1 MSKEV
6 KKFKT
11 ESKELLDLMIN
22 SIYSNKEIFLRELI
36 SNASDAIDKRRYAS
50 LNSKD
55 GEEIFDKGEIWLI
68 PDKEDKTIT
77 IKDNGIGMSHDELV
91 NNIGTIAKS
100 GSKEFVE
107 KLKEAKNNEGVDIIG
122 QFGVGFY
129 SAFMVAKKIE
139 IETKSKDN
147 PAYRFTSNGTETY
160 SLEEIEKDDIGT
172 SIKLY
177 LKDNTEDDNYS
188 NYSEDYTI
196 EYLVKKYSNYV
207 RYPIKMNEKE
217 KEPKKDEKGE
227 EIKDEY
233 NEVIVTKTLN
243 SMIPLWKKNKKD
255 VKEEELNEF
264 YKSQFHDYLD
274 PLDSISI
281 NVEGMLSYNSI
292 VFIPSHIKNEIY
304 NREDMGLSLYAK
316 GVFIMEKCKDLLPRY
331 LNFIEGVVDSA
342 DLNLNISRE
351 MLQENKNIFK
361 IRNNVENKI
370 ISNLKDMKN
379 NDFDKYLK
387 FFKLFGSN
395 IKYGIYEN
403 YGSKNELL
411 QDLLIFKSLKSDDK
425 YISLADYVKGMKEGQ
440 NDIYFASGSSIEEI
454 KILPELERFKK
465 EDIDVLFFDKDV
477 DEFAIRALNEFD
489 KHKFKSVSEF
499 GKDDLS
505 QEEKDKLDSLN
516 AEHKRELDE
525 IKEYLKD
532 HISNVEFSTTL
543 VDSPVS
549 LSNSDGLS
557 LNMEKILNR
566 LQENQD
572 NPDGYKSP
580 KVLQLNAEHPLFK
593 KYSSLTE
600 DEDKKDLATLMY
612 EEALILS
619 GLDIDN
625 KEEFTKLINKFLL
638 K

>member
-1 MSKEV
+1 MGKEV
-6 KKFKT
+6 KKFKA

-36 SNASDAIDKRRYAS
+36 SNASDAIDKRRYSS
-50 LNSKD
+50 LNGKD
-55 GEEIFDKGEIWLI
+55 GVEIFDKGEIYLI
-68 PDKEDKTIT
+68 PSKEERTLV
-77 IKDNGIGMSHDELV
+77 IKDNGIGMNHDDLI

-100 GSKEFVE
+100 GSKEFVA
-107 KLKEAKNNEGVDIIG
+107 KLKEAKNAENVDIIG

-129 SAFMVAKKIE
+129 SAFMVSKKIE
-139 IETKSKDN
+139 IETKEEGN
-147 PAYRFTSNGTETY
+147 PAFKFVSDGTESY
-160 SLEEIEKDDIGT
+160 SIEEIEKDEIGT

-177 LKDNTEDDNYS
+177 LKDDTEDDNFS
-188 NYSEDYTI
+188 NYTDNYTL
-196 EYLVKKYSNYV
+196 EFLVKKYSNYV
-207 RYPIKMNEKE
+207 RYPIKMNVIEKQ
-217 KEPKKDEKGE
+217 PKKDEKGE
-227 EIKDEY
+227 DIKDEY
-233 NEVIVTKTLN
+233 NEVTVTKTLN

-255 VKEEELNEF
+255 VKDEELNEF
-264 YKSQFHDYLD
+264 YKTQFHDYLD
-274 PLDSISI
+274 PLESISI
-281 NVEGMLSYNSI
+281 DVEGMLSYKSL

-331 LNFIEGVVDSA
+331 LSFVEGVVDSA

-351 MLQENKNIFK
+351 MLQENKNITK

-370 ISNLKDMKN
+370 ISNLKELKT
-379 NDFDKYLK
+379 NDYDKYLK

-411 QDLLIFKSLKSDDK
+411 KDLLVFKSLKNEDK
-425 YISLADYVKGMKEGQ
+425 FISLADYVKEMKENQ
-440 NDIYFASGSSIEEI
+440 KDIYFASGESIEEI

-465 EDIDVLFFDKDV
+465 DDIDVLFFDKDV

-489 KHKFKSVSEF
+489 KHQFKSISEF
-499 GKDDLS
+499 KKEDLS
-505 QEEKDKLDSLN
+505 QEEKDKLDTFN

-525 IKEYLKD
+525 IKAFLKD
-532 HISNVEFSTTL
+532 KVEEVEFSTNL
-543 VDSPVS
+543 IDSPVS
-549 LSNSDGLS
+549 LSNKDGMS
-557 LNMEKILNR
+557 LNMEKIINR
-566 LQENQD
+566 LQENSE
-572 NPDGYKSP
+572 GYKSP
-580 KVLQLNAEHPLFK
+580 KVLEINPDHDLFK
-593 KYSSLTE
+593 KYSSLTDE
-600 DEDKKDLATLMY
+600 EDKKDLAKLMY
-612 EEALILS
+612 EESLILS